1 MTTAYAS
8 ALAAMPTLT
17 ELAANHTSHAVL
29 LGTNFFGINTIP
41 IALNE
46 ADYARMW
53 IQAATTMSIY
63 EGTSDA
69 ALASAPQTTPAPVLF
84 NGGGGGGGGGGPPP
98 LPAISAAT
106 LDPASIIGI
115 IIEILI
121 QLFLISLE
129 ILFAIVAYTIIIV
142 LILPLVIFAYAI
154 VFAVLAIIFGPPLL
168 VIASPF
174 VLTGSVI
181 AVPTSLSTSLS
192 TAVPIGVGQYL
203 ADLASADAQAI
214 EVGLK
219 TADVAPV
226 AVRPAAAPPLRES
239 AAVRP
244 EARLVSAV
252 APAPAG
258 TSASVLASDRGAG
271 VLGFAGTAGKESV
284 GRPAGLTTLA
294 GGEFGG
300 SPSVPMVP
308 ASWEQLVGA
317 GEAG

>member
-1 MTTAYAS
+1 MCAGVAS
-8 ALAAMPTLT
+8 A
-17 ELAANHTSHAVL
+17 
-29 LGTNFFGINTIP
+29 
-41 IALNE
+41 
-46 ADYARMW
+46 
-53 IQAATTMSIY
+53 
-63 EGTSDA
+63 
-69 ALASAPQTTPAPVLF
+69 
-84 NGGGGGGGGGGPPP
+84 

>member
-84 NGGGGGGGGGGPPP
+84 NGGAGVASA

-129 ILFAIVAYTIIIV
+129 ILFAIVAY
-142 LILPLVIFAYAI
+142 LPLVIFAYAI

>member
-69 ALASAPQTTPAPVLF
+69 ALASAPQTTLF
-84 NGGGGGGGGGGPPP
+84 NGGAGVASA

>member
-84 NGGGGGGGGGGPPP
+84 NGGAGVASA

-181 AVPTSLSTSLS
+181 AVPTSLS

>member
-1 MTTAYAS
+1 
-8 ALAAMPTLT
+8 
-17 ELAANHTSHAVL
+17 
-29 LGTNFFGINTIP
+29 
-41 IALNE
+41 
-46 ADYARMW
+46 
-53 IQAATTMSIY
+53 
-63 EGTSDA
+63 
-69 ALASAPQTTPAPVLF
+69 
-84 NGGGGGGGGGGPPP
+84 P

>member
-84 NGGGGGGGGGGPPP
+84 NGGGGPPPPPP

>member
-84 NGGGGGGGGGGPPP
+84 NGGAGVASA

-106 LDPASIIGI
+106 LDPAS

-294 GGEFGG
+294 GGEFGA

>member
-84 NGGGGGGGGGGPPP
+84 NGGAGVASA

-181 AVPTSLSTSLS
+181 AVPTSLS

-284 GRPAGLTTLA
+284 GVLRG
-294 GGEFGG
+294 
-300 SPSVPMVP
+300 
-308 ASWEQLVGA
+308 
-317 GEAG
+317 

>member
-84 NGGGGGGGGGGPPP
+84 NGGAGVASA

-181 AVPTSLSTSLS
+181 AVPTSLST
-192 TAVPIGVGQYL
+192 AVPIGVGQYL

-252 APAPAG
+252 APALAG

-284 GRPAGLTTLA
+284 GVLRG
-294 GGEFGG
+294 
-300 SPSVPMVP
+300 
-308 ASWEQLVGA
+308 
-317 GEAG
+317 